1 MPVMCGIPL
10 KALRVISRCGTGI
23 GIRYN
28 LDFLVVRLDWGI
40 GLHVPYE
47 TGKSGFFNTDGFK
60 RNQTLHFAIGY
71 PF

>member
-1 MPVMCGIPL
+1 MAV
-10 KALRVISRCGTGI
+10 GTGV
-23 GIRYN
+23 GIRYD
-28 LDFLVVRLDWGI
+28 LDFLIIRLDWGI

-60 RNQTLHFAIGY
+60 KNQALHFAIGY